1 MRGIEDVYK
10 ARADKQL
17 EQKEINRE
25 EWIRAL
31 QKRPRVEKVAVKD
44 VKLRTF
50 ITEDKGRD
58 DLVQHVYDITSG
70 LFEGILIPSL

>member
-31 QKRPRVEKVAVKD
+31 QKKPRVEKS
-44 VKLRTF
+44 
-50 ITEDKGRD
+50 
-58 DLVQHVYDITSG
+58 SG
-70 LFEGILIPSL
+70 ERRKAPNLYYRR